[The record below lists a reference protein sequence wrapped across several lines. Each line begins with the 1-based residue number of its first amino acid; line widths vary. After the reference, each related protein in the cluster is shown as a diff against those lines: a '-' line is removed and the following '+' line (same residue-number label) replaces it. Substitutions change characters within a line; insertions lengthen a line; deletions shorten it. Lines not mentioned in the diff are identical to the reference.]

1 MDPFLWIF
9 GASFSWKLAT
19 PLIIALLPVILHV
32 IDKILEN
39 FSPITTETVRLI
51 IEGDPGVKLV
61 GENKALFNSVRAYFD
76 YERDCHLVFVL
87 TIFNIVSLYFAQ
99 TACTGSFLE
108 STPLTFVM
116 MVLLLLFL
124 GVFFIWLCN
133 KKIDPASVNAR
144 HWWRRPD
151 LIKWWRRIAFVQF
164 GIVIC
169 TDIALHHVCGSHEA
183 NAGETTMK
191 AVEKPLDSAGATLSA
206 MLRTME
212 AIEMRLDSVGP
223 ILSVIQKTTQKME
236 TGINSGGT
244 TLTGITKTLEGID
257 AQLLDMRIAQP
268 VDLSYLTGAD
278 CRRVQQPLKELA
290 GYKGRIDGI
299 CDGATNAA
307 AREWQIQNR
316 QTIAPARTAE
326 EIERRLRTL
335 SAQSVNTGR

>member
-1 MDPFLWIF
+1 
-9 GASFSWKLAT
+9 
-19 PLIIALLPVILHV
+19 
-32 IDKILEN
+32 
-39 FSPITTETVRLI
+39 
-51 IEGDPGVKLV
+51 
-61 GENKALFNSVRAYFD
+61 
-76 YERDCHLVFVL
+76 
-87 TIFNIVSLYFAQ
+87 
-99 TACTGSFLE
+99 
-108 STPLTFVM
+108 
-116 MVLLLLFL
+116 
-124 GVFFIWLCN
+124 
-133 KKIDPASVNAR
+133 
-144 HWWRRPD
+144 
-151 LIKWWRRIAFVQF
+151 
-164 GIVIC
+164 
-169 TDIALHHVCGSHEA
+169 
-183 NAGETTMK
+183 
-191 AVEKPLDSAGATLSA
+191 
-206 MLRTME
+206 
-212 AIEMRLDSVGP
+212 MRLDSVGP